1 MKLALL
7 PKRFS
12 KQSSTFRRLLAS
24 QHVRDLRLIFATAV
38 AVMLYV
44 VVWHGIVAWD
54 FWPFSYLRD
63 LVSADPQHQDWERKF
78 VGAVLL
84 AGGWVLAWTYQTGSK
99 RLGVVDLFACEIVTL
114 CRVGTIVDLVPKLI
128 AAHEKLFSSAPADTP
143 GGHQQDISLGR
154 FTSQEN
160 YFPVFEGNNK
170 DLQILEADVVI
181 NVTAFYT
188 YMKALRDQFRRLGDL
203 GVGTELNQQKSAVL
217 INAIYMAFLAY
228 ESARKS
234 LVELIEYEPT
244 QAEAMV
250 TGLVSELSAY
260 RFLTRWFDSET
271 DIRGRRLALRAKEY
285 RELVPKLCH
294 ELGSSTGADWE
305 NARTTAID
313 LELLYNSM
321 NFLPKIRRMGD
332 PTVAADLGPE
342 LQKSAVS
349 IETPVTLV
357 SPNPALRYGATA
369 DDSAACALRAES
381 LEANIAARSM
391 S

>member
-12 KQSSTFRRLLAS
+12 KQSSTFRRLLSS
-24 QHVRDLRLIFATAV
+24 QHVRDLRWIFAATM

-44 VVWHGIVAWD
+44 VVWHAIVAWN
-54 FWPFSYLRD
+54 FWPFPELRD
-63 LVSADPQHQDWERKF
+63 LVGVEPEQNQEMERKL

-84 AGGWVLAWTYQTGSK
+84 ACGWILAWTYQTGSK
-99 RLGVVDLFACEIVTL
+99 RLGVVDLFGCEIVTL

-128 AAHEKLFSSAPADTP
+128 AAHEKLSSPAPAP
-143 GGHQQDISLGR
+143 ASGHQQEIGLGR

-181 NVTAFYT
+181 NVTEFYT

-203 GVGTELNQQKSAVL
+203 GGGAEFNQQKSAVL
-217 INAIYMAFLAY
+217 INAIYMTFLAY

-234 LVELIEYEPT
+234 IVELIEYEPT

-250 TGLVSELSAY
+250 TGLVTEFSAY
-260 RFLTRWFDSET
+260 RFLTRCFDADT
-271 DIRGRRLALRAKEY
+271 DIRGRRLALRAKAY
-285 RELVPKLCH
+285 DELVPKLCH
-294 ELGSSTGADWE
+294 QIRNSTEDDWE

-313 LELLYNSM
+313 LERLY
-321 NFLPKIRRMGD
+321 FEPKTRRTGEA
-332 PTVAADLGPE
+332 TAAAGREGGLQRSAESVAH
-342 LQKSAVS
+342 
-349 IETPVTLV
+349 PVTLV
-357 SPNPALRYGATA
+357 PTVPASRHDATA
-369 DDSAACALRAES
+369 DDSVGCAVRADS
-381 LEANIAARSM
+381 LEANIGARTL
-391 S
+391 

>member
-12 KQSSTFRRLLAS
+12 KQSSTFRRLLSS
-24 QHVRDLRLIFATAV
+24 QHVRDLRWIFAATM

-44 VVWHGIVAWD
+44 VVWHSIVAWN
-54 FWPFSYLRD
+54 FWPFPELRD
-63 LVSADPQHQDWERKF
+63 LLGVEPEQKQEMERKL

-84 AGGWVLAWTYQTGSK
+84 ACGWILAWTYQTGSK
-99 RLGVVDLFACEIVTL
+99 RLGVVDLFGCEIVTL

-128 AAHEKLFSSAPADTP
+128 AAHEKLSSSAPAP
-143 GGHQQDISLGR
+143 ASGHQQEIGLGR

-181 NVTAFYT
+181 NVTEFYT

-203 GVGTELNQQKSAVL
+203 GGGAEFNQQKSAVL
-217 INAIYMAFLAY
+217 INAIYMTFLAY

-234 LVELIEYEPT
+234 IVELIEYEPT

-250 TGLVSELSAY
+250 TGLVTEFSAY
-260 RFLTRWFDSET
+260 RFLTRCFDADT
-271 DIRGRRLALRAKEY
+271 DIRGRRLALRAKAY
-285 RELVPKLCH
+285 DELVPKLCH
-294 ELGSSTGADWE
+294 QIRNSTEDDWE

-313 LELLYNSM
+313 LERLY
-321 NFLPKIRRMGD
+321 FEPKTRRTGEA
-332 PTVAADLGPE
+332 TAAAGREGGLQRSAESVAH
-342 LQKSAVS
+342 
-349 IETPVTLV
+349 PVTLV
-357 SPNPALRYGATA
+357 PAVPASRHDATA
-369 DDSAACALRAES
+369 DDSVGCAVRADS
-381 LEANIAARSM
+381 LEANIGARTL
-391 S
+391 

>member
-1 MKLALL
+1 MKLALF

-12 KQSSTFRRLLAS
+12 KQSSTFRRLWAS
-24 QHVRDLRLIFATAV
+24 QHVRDLRLIFVATV
-38 AVMLYV
+38 VVMLYV

-54 FWPFSYLRD
+54 FWPFNYLHP
-63 LVSADPQHQDWERKF
+63 LVQGGSQQPQEWERKL

-84 AGGWVLAWTYQTGSK
+84 AGFWILAWIYQTGSK

-128 AAHEKLFSSAPADTP
+128 AAHEKLSRSASADPSSN
-143 GGHQQDISLGR
+143 HQQEVGLGR

-181 NVTAFYT
+181 NVTEFYT
-188 YMKALRDQFRRLGDL
+188 YMKALRDQFRHLSDL
-203 GVGTELNQQKSAVL
+203 GVSAELNQQKSAVL
-217 INAIYMAFLAY
+217 VNAIYMAFLAY

-234 LVELIEYEPT
+234 VVELIEYEPT

-250 TGLVSELSAY
+250 IGLVSELYAY
-260 RFLTRWFDSET
+260 RFLTQCFDAKT

-285 RELVPKLCH
+285 RALVPKLCQQV
-294 ELGSSTGADWE
+294 GSSTGADWE

-313 LELLYNSM
+313 LELVYN
-321 NFLPKIRRMGD
+321 RMKD
-332 PTVAADLGPE
+332 PTSAADLEPGS
-342 LQKSAVS
+342 QKPAES
-349 IETPVTLV
+349 IESPVTLV
-357 SPNPALRYGATA
+357 PLNSALRHGATA
-369 DDSAACALRAES
+369 DDSVACAATPL
-381 LEANIAARSM
+381 
-391 S
+391 

>member
-12 KQSSTFRRLLAS
+12 KQSSTFRRLLSS
-24 QHVRDLRLIFATAV
+24 QHVRDLRWIFAAAV

-44 VVWHGIVAWD
+44 VVWHGIVAWN
-54 FWPFSYLRD
+54 FWPFPELRD
-63 LVSADPQHQDWERKF
+63 LVGVEPEQKQEMERKL

-84 AGGWVLAWTYQTGSK
+84 ACGWILAWTYQTGSK
-99 RLGVVDLFACEIVTL
+99 RLGVVDLFGCEIVTL

-128 AAHEKLFSSAPADTP
+128 AAHEKLSSSAPAP
-143 GGHQQDISLGR
+143 ASGHQQEISLGR

-181 NVTAFYT
+181 NVTEFYT

-203 GVGTELNQQKSAVL
+203 GGGAEFNQQKSAVL
-217 INAIYMAFLAY
+217 INAIYMTFLAY

-234 LVELIEYEPT
+234 IVELIEYEPT

-250 TGLVSELSAY
+250 TGLVTEFSAY
-260 RFLTRWFDSET
+260 RFLTRCFDADT
-271 DIRGRRLALRAKEY
+271 DIRGRRLALRAKAY
-285 RELVPKLCH
+285 DELVPKLCH
-294 ELGSSTGADWE
+294 QIRNSTEDDWE

-313 LELLYNSM
+313 LERLY
-321 NFLPKIRRMGD
+321 FEPKTRRTGEA
-332 PTVAADLGPE
+332 TAAAGREGGLQRSAESVAH
-342 LQKSAVS
+342 
-349 IETPVTLV
+349 PVTLV
-357 SPNPALRYGATA
+357 PAVPASRHDATA
-369 DDSAACALRAES
+369 DDSAGCAVRADS
-381 LEANIAARSM
+381 LEANIGARTL
-391 S
+391 